1 METEFDDAN
10 FGTNMK
16 PDKRESGHAEAGR
29 KWDKSEKGRIWK
41 AQTVKA
47 KQVLHDILKRRT
59 GLDIFANQRM
69 TLKYAGLIRDGKTA
83 EAKRIVEQVVAN
95 AKRQD
100 KKNKTRRRVANRPS
114 RSPKQ
119 VVPKE
124 NSAEFQRE
132 PKIQR
137 ETQPQPQLPQIQRE
151 PLPEPEIQFRREPQ
165 PEIQLP
171 DLLD

>member
-100 KKNKTRRRVANRPS
+100 KKHKTRRRVANRSS
-114 RSPKQ
+114 RSSKQ
-119 VVPKE
+119 IVPKE

-132 PKIQR
+132 PEIQR
-137 ETQPQPQLPQIQRE
+137 EPQPQLPQIQRE
-151 PLPEPEIQFRREPQ
+151 PLPLPE

>member
-10 FGTNMK
+10 FGTNIK
-16 PDKRESGHAEAGR
+16 PDKKESGHAEAGR

-47 KQVLHDILKRRT
+47 KQILHDILKRRT
-59 GLDIFANQRM
+59 GLDVFANQRM

-100 KKNKTRRRVANRPS
+100 KKHKTRRRMANRPS

-119 VVPKE
+119 VAPKE
-124 NSAEFQRE
+124 NTAEFERQPDFQRRQE
-132 PKIQR
+132 IQPPPEIQR
-137 ETQPQPQLPQIQRE
+137 PQIQRLPQIQ
-151 PLPEPEIQFRREPQ
+151 QPQ

>member
-10 FGTNMK
+10 FGTNMR
-16 PDKRESGHAEAGR
+16 PDKKESGHAEAGR

-59 GLDIFANQRM
+59 GLDVFANQRM

-100 KKNKTRRRVANRPS
+100 KKHKTRRRVT
-114 RSPKQ
+114 RSPRSPPKQ
-119 VVPKE
+119 VAPKE
-124 NSAEFQRE
+124 NTAEFERQPDFQRE
-132 PKIQR
+132 VKIQPL
-137 ETQPQPQLPQIQRE
+137 QPQPPQPIQR
-151 PLPEPEIQFRREPQ
+151 LPEIQQPE